1 MRHTDYLAWQ
11 AYRAGQGPKPDTPYS
26 LSRHER
32 KCSVC
37 EHEDRAA
44 IEEEFLRWYSPEYIA
59 RDHDLPRVSA
69 IYRHAHAFGLF
80 DRRRRTLRF
89 ALEPIIEQ
97 ADSVQADASTVIRA
111 IRTYAR
117 LDSRGNLLD
126 RAPSHPPASRRASKR
141 RSHSSRGEK

>member
-26 LSRHER
+26 LSRHDR

-37 EHEDRAA
+37 DHPDREA

-80 DRRRRTLRF
+80 ERRRRTLRF

-97 ADSVQADASTVIRA
+97 ADVVQANANTVIRA

-117 LDSRGNLLD
+117 LDDHGNLLD
-126 RAPSHPPASRRASKR
+126 RASSRPPARRRNSREKRPAS
-141 RSHSSRGEK
+141 EK